1 MTPDA
6 GTSPEI
12 PESPDYK
19 SGMRKVPQS
28 EVERAKGSPGAEG
41 GDSSDAADTPP
52 GLPADHDAELGST
65 DQHSDA

>member
-1 MTPDA
+1 MTPPDM

-12 PESPDYK
+12 PENPN
-19 SGMRKVPQS
+19 
-28 EVERAKGSPGAEG
+28 RAEAQHALDEAEAHPGAEG
-41 GDSSDAADTPP
+41 GSESDAADTPP